1 MRIDR
6 DVWHPA
12 VNKKENK
19 LEANIPEVSVED
31 VNEYANMGME
41 MALEYGPPLVMA
53 ILTLIIGLWIIGW
66 VTNGVMK
73 AFEKSGMEVTL
84 RRFLRS
90 LINIGLKALLLISV
104 ASMIGIETTS
114 FIAVLGAAGLAVGLA
129 LQGSLANFAGG
140 VLILIFR
147 PYKVGDF
154 IDTSGFS
161 GTVAKIEI
169 FNTVMTT
176 PDNKTIIIPNGAISN
191 GPITNFST
199 QETRRVDI
207 VFGIGYD
214 DDMKKA
220 REILM
225 GLIEADE
232 RILKDPEPFVRV
244 SNLGDSAVD
253 ITTRSWV
260 NAADYW
266 GVYFDLI
273 ENAKLAFDENGIS
286 IPYPQTDV
294 HLYQENTN
302 S

>member
-1 MRIDR
+1 MDEAL
-6 DVWHPA
+6 PA
-12 VNKKENK
+12 
-19 LEANIPEVSVED
+19 IPEFSQEVDKVGQ
-31 VNEYANMGME
+31 YADQAIEMAIAYGPSLVLAVVTLLVGLWVINAFVRGLNATFEKGGME
-41 MALEYGPPLVMA
+41 
-53 ILTLIIGLWIIGW
+53 
-66 VTNGVMK
+66 
-73 AFEKSGMEVTL
+73 KSL
-84 RRFLRS
+84 KSFLSS
-90 LINIGLKALLLISV
+90 LIRNGLKVLLVISV

-154 IDTSGFS
+154 ISAAGVS
-161 GTVAKIEI
+161 GTVKRIEI
-169 FNTVMTT
+169 FSTIMTT
-176 PDNKTIIIPNGAISN
+176 PDNKTIIAPNGSVSN
-191 GPITNFST
+191 SAITNFST
-199 QETRRVDI
+199 EPTRRVDV

-220 REILM
+220 KDLLA

-232 RILKDPEPFVRV
+232 RILKDPAPAIMV

-266 GVYFDLI
+266 AVNFDLI
-273 ENAKLAFDENGIS
+273 ENGKRAFDENGIS
-286 IPYPQTDV
+286 IPYPQRDV
-294 HLYQENTN
+294 HLYQEK

>member
-1 MRIDR
+1 MDEAL
-6 DVWHPA
+6 PA
-12 VNKKENK
+12 V
-19 LEANIPEVSVED
+19 PEFSQEVDKVGQ
-31 VNEYANMGME
+31 YADQAIEMAIAYGPSLVLAVVTLLVGLWVINAFVRGLNATFEKGGME
-41 MALEYGPPLVMA
+41 
-53 ILTLIIGLWIIGW
+53 
-66 VTNGVMK
+66 
-73 AFEKSGMEVTL
+73 KSL
-84 RRFLRS
+84 KSFLSS
-90 LINIGLKALLLISV
+90 LIRNGLKVLLVISV

-154 IDTSGFS
+154 ISAAGVS
-161 GTVAKIEI
+161 GTVKRIEI
-169 FNTVMTT
+169 FSTIMTT
-176 PDNKTIIIPNGAISN
+176 PDNKTIIAPNGSVSN
-191 GPITNFST
+191 SAITNFST
-199 QETRRVDI
+199 EPTRRVDV

-220 REILM
+220 KDLLA

-232 RILKDPEPFVRV
+232 RILKDPAPAIMV

-266 GVYFDLI
+266 AVNFDLI
-273 ENAKLAFDENGIS
+273 ENGKRAFDENGIS
-286 IPYPQTDV
+286 IPYPQRDV
-294 HLYQENTN
+294 HLYQEK